1 MSERQTAIVTAAAG
15 VGIGSAIARQLARD
29 GMRVIVTD
37 AHERRCGEYA
47 AAIAA
52 ETGAE
57 VHGIAL
63 DVTDAARVEEVMN
76 NVAGRFGGIGVLVN
90 NAGFN
95 KIEPVSEMALDTW
108 RKSLDIDL
116 NGTFY
121 CMRYALP
128 HMIAGGGGNIVN
140 ISSIGAWEC
149 SEEHGAAYAA
159 AKAGVMALTRVAAA
173 ENGRHGIR
181 VNAVAPGLIYNEFL
195 RKIYP
200 AEFFDGYA
208 KERSYGGRV
217 GKPEDVGHL
226 VSFLVSD
233 KAGYITGETYG
244 ISGGVFPH
252 G

>member
-1 MSERQTAIVTAAAG
+1 MSDRKTAIVTAAAG

-57 VHGIAL
+57 VHGMQL

-76 NVAGRFGGIGVLVN
+76 DVAGRFGGIGVLVN

-95 KIEPVSEMALDTW
+95 KIEPVSKMALDTW

-140 ISSIGAWEC
+140 ISSIGALTG
-149 SEEHGAAYAA
+149 SPGRFIHYAGSKAAVDTMTKGIAVEVA
-159 AKAGVMALTRVAAA
+159 RDGVRVNAIRPGMIDTPIHAKAGQADRVQEFAAKNPLGRAGRPEEVA
-173 ENGRHGIR
+173 EAI
-181 VNAVAPGLIYNEFL
+181 VWLL
-195 RKIYP
+195 
-200 AEFFDGYA
+200 
-208 KERSYGGRV
+208 
-217 GKPEDVGHL
+217 
-226 VSFLVSD
+226 SD
-233 KAGYITGETYG
+233 KASLVTGAILDVMG
-244 ISGGVFPH
+244 AQR
-252 G
+252 